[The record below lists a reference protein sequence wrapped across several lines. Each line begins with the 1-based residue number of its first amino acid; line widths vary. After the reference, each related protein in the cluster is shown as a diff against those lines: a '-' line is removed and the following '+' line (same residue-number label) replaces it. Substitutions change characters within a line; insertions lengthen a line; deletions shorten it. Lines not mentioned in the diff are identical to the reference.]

1 MTSRHG
7 FELLRDETIPE
18 LNSRAKLYR
27 HVKTGAELISV
38 ENDDEN
44 KVFGITFG
52 TTPTRS
58 NGVPHI
64 MEHSVL
70 CGSRKYPVK
79 EPFVELLKGSLNTF
93 LNAMTYPDKTTYPVA
108 SQNIKDLYNLIDVYL
123 DAVFYPRI
131 TPYTLM
137 QEGWHYE
144 LETPDAPIDFKGVV
158 FNEMKGAYSDPD
170 NVMARYIQQSL
181 FPDNTYGVDSGGDP
195 AEIPTLTFEE
205 FKQFHDTY
213 YHPSNARI
221 WFYGDDDPEERLRFL
236 NEWLK
241 DFDRIEVNS
250 TVPLQKRY
258 TEPQRFIYAYDAGE
272 QGPDSKKTI
281 YTVNWMLDDIS
292 DAEKTLGFSILNHI
306 LIGTPASPLR
316 KALIDSGLGE
326 DLAGWGVELDL
337 RQVVFSTGLKS
348 ILFAD
353 SPNVENLIFD
363 TLEALA
369 NGIDS
374 EMIEAAMNTVEF
386 ALRENNTG
394 SFPRGLWLML
404 KSLRTWLHGG
414 DPVAPLAFEA
424 PLNMIKARLEAG
436 EPYFESLIREYLISN
451 AHRSVVVLRPDPEFA
466 AQQEAAERERLDQ
479 ARASMSDDEI
489 QKVMEETLT
498 LKQMQETSD
507 APENL
512 ATIPS
517 LTLDDLD
524 KHNKTIPIEVSESDG
539 AKVLYHDLF
548 TNGIGYLDLGFNLY
562 GLPQAYL
569 PYLSLFGRVL
579 LEMGTE
585 TEDFVQLS
593 QRIGRKTGGIG
604 SSALTTSRFQSEQGT
619 AWLFLRGKA
628 TMAQAGDLL
637 DILRD
642 ILLTAKLDNQERFRQ
657 IVLEEKVGI
666 ESELVPSGYAFVVSR
681 LRSRFNEAGW
691 LDEQINGVSNLFF
704 LRELAEQIDSD
715 WGAVL
720 ETLEAI
726 RHLLINRCNM
736 LANVT
741 LDAANWAEFQPL
753 LAALL
758 AQLPGEEPQPQPW
771 TRETAAE
778 PEGLVIPS
786 QVNFVGKGADLYK
799 LGYELDGSCIVI
811 NNFLQAT
818 WLWERV
824 RVHGGAYGGFSQFDM
839 RSGVFTYFS
848 YRDPNL
854 DETLGN
860 YDQTGE
866 FIREL
871 ELSPDEVV
879 KSIIGAIG
887 RLDAYQLPDAKGYS
901 SMVRYLTGET
911 DAIRQT
917 IRDEVLQTKL
927 DNFKQ
932 FGTILDRLRDH
943 GTVVVLG
950 SQAAISESNTTNGEW
965 LKVVPVM

>member
-1 MTSRHG
+1 MTSMHG
-7 FELLRDETIPE
+7 FELLRDEMIPE
-18 LNSRAKLYR
+18 LNSRAKLYQ
-27 HVKTGAELISV
+27 HVKTGAELVSV
-38 ENDDEN
+38 ETDDEN

-58 NGVPHI
+58 NGAPHI

-108 SQNIKDLYNLIDVYL
+108 SQNVKDLYNLIDVYL

-144 LETPDAPIDFKGVV
+144 VEAPDAPLDYKGVV

-195 AEIPTLTFEE
+195 AEIPNLTFEE

-241 DFDRIEVNS
+241 DFERIEVNA
-250 TVPLQKRY
+250 TVPLQQRY
-258 TEPQRFIYAYDAGE
+258 TEPQQFIYPYDAGD
-272 QGPDSKKTI
+272 QGLDSKKTI

-292 DAEKTLGFSILNHI
+292 DTEKTLGFSILGHI

-326 DLAGWGVELDL
+326 DLAGLGLELDL
-337 RQVVFSTGLKS
+337 RQAVFSTGLKG
-348 ILFAD
+348 ILYAD
-353 SPNVENLIFD
+353 GPKVESLIFD
-363 TLEALA
+363 TLDALA

-414 DPVAPLAFEA
+414 DPVAPLAFET
-424 PLNMIKARLEAG
+424 PLNMIKAHLAAG
-436 EPYFESLIREYLISN
+436 EPYFEALIREYLISN
-451 AHRSVVVLRPDPEFA
+451 PHRSVVVLRPDPEFA
-466 AQQEAAERERLDQ
+466 TQQEAAERERLDQ
-479 ARASMSDDEI
+479 ARGAMTGSDI

-507 APENL
+507 TPENL

-524 KHNKTIPIEVSESDG
+524 KQNKTIPIEVSEIEG
-539 AKVLYHDLF
+539 ARVLYHDLF
-548 TNGIGYLDLGFNLY
+548 TNGIVYLDLGFNLY
-562 GLPQAYL
+562 GLPQDYL
-569 PYLSLFGRVL
+569 PYISLFGQAL

-585 TEDFVQLS
+585 TEDFVKLS

-604 SSALTTSRFQSEQGT
+604 SSVLTTSLFQSEQGT

-628 TMAQAGDLL
+628 TTTQAGDLL
-637 DILRD
+637 DILHD
-642 ILLTAKLDNQERFRQ
+642 ILLTVKLDNQERFRQ
-657 IVLEEKVGI
+657 IVLEEKAGI
-666 ESELVPSGYAFVVSR
+666 ESELVPSGYSFVVSR
-681 LRSRFNEAGW
+681 LRSQFNEAGW
-691 LDEQINGVSNLFF
+691 VDEQINGVSNLFF

-715 WGAVL
+715 WGSVL

-726 RHLLINRCNM
+726 RHLLINRCHM

-741 LDAANWAEFQPL
+741 LDTANWAEFQPM
-753 LAALL
+753 LAAML

-771 TRETAAE
+771 NRETAAE
-778 PEGLVIPS
+778 HEGLVIPS

-811 NNFLQAT
+811 NNFLNAT

-824 RVHGGAYGGFSQFDM
+824 RVHGGAYGGFAQFDM

-866 FIREL
+866 FMREL
-871 ELSPDEVV
+871 ELSQDEVV

-887 RLDAYQLPDAKGYS
+887 RMDAYQLPDAKGYT
-901 SMVRYLTGET
+901 SMVRYLTGESN
-911 DAIRQT
+911 AMRQT

-932 FGTILDRLRDH
+932 FGAILDRLRDQ

-950 SQAAISESNTTNGEW
+950 SQAAINESNTANGEW